1 MLIAGDSPNKNIFR
15 ENALNKNML
24 QFQLSIKIK
33 NRKLSPI
40 RLLFIYTRLVA
51 FLKGLQKILEGYFKD
66 DVGMIYFGSIGP

>member
-1 MLIAGDSPNKNIFR
+1 MCLLHSPKKNISR

-33 NRKLSPI
+33 NRKLSPTI
-40 RLLFIYTRLVA
+40 LFIYTRLVA

-66 DVGMIYFGSIGP
+66 DVEMIYFGSIGP